1 MVNVDKYKIQIVVV
15 YFEYYNFKSII
26 FFKYRV
32 LLDYFIQN
40 EQKEIWQKIGNIY
53 LQCSLLV

>member
-15 YFEYYNFKSII
+15 YLEYYNFKSII

-40 EQKEIWQKIGNIY
+40 EQKEIRQKIGNIY

>member
-15 YFEYYNFKSII
+15 YLEYYNFKSII